1 MDPATSTATSTA
13 TADKRPSP
21 AVAYYRPGE
30 PGYLRLIV
38 ALFAAGVATFA
49 ALYSTQPLLGLLAR
63 DFALPASRAAW
74 SVSVTTLLLGIG
86 MLAAGPLSDRWGRT
100 RMIKGSLVMTAV
112 LGAGCAV
119 APSWPAL
126 LVFRGAQG
134 LALAG
139 VPAVALVYL
148 REEVHASVHPRTTGM
163 YVAGTAIG
171 GMTGRLVAGGAA
183 DLAGWRWAIAAVAV
197 LSGLCALVAI
207 VALPASRHDT
217 RSGAALPAA
226 GDRRTGRH
234 ALGAAARA
242 VRDRQLLC
250 LYLIGFTSMGAF
262 VAVYNVLGLRLTA
275 PPYRLSVF
283 AASLV
288 FCVYPLGSASSAV
301 AGRLAERL
309 GRPVMVLTGG
319 LFAVAGVAV
328 SLASPLPVVILGVAM
343 ITVGFFAVHGIA
355 SGWAASAGQRRHSV
369 SQASAFYLLA
379 YYLGSSVFGAL
390 GTNLWES
397 GRWPAVAVMASVLL
411 LTAAATGGTQLL
423 QTRRPGRPPA
433 PMAGLA
439 GAGRGLPAGLDLREL
454 LVVVGAAERRAEPE
468 LLPGGRGHDDV
479 PKSPT
484 ALVLAPH
491 IGNAGHLGP
500 RALVQAAEGPCAEA
514 IRVQLGEGPENG
526 DCEVESGERRDPHND
541 RGPRERRAVPR
552 LDGQDRDQHADC
564 EAQSGDKQK
573 TSALRGA

>member
-1 MDPATSTATSTA
+1 MDLATSPATATGTAPA
-13 TADKRPSP
+13 GKHVSP
-21 AVAYYRPGE
+21 ALAYHRPGE

-49 ALYSTQPLLGLLAR
+49 ALYSTQPLLGLLSR

-100 RMIKGSLVMTAV
+100 RMIKGSLVMTAL
-112 LGAGCAV
+112 LGTGCAV
-119 APSWPAL
+119 APSWPVL
-126 LVFRGAQG
+126 LVCRGAQG

-139 VPAVALVYL
+139 APAVALVYL
-148 REEVHASVHPRTTGM
+148 REEVHASVHPRTTGL
-163 YVAGTAIG
+163 YIAGTAIG

-183 DLAGWRWAIAAVAV
+183 DLAGWRWALAAVAA
-197 LSGLCALVAI
+197 LSGVCALVAI
-207 VALPASRHDT
+207 AALPASRHGT
-217 RSGAALPAA
+217 RSSAELPATRD
-226 GDRRTGRH
+226 GERH
-234 ALGAAARA
+234 ALSAAGRA
-242 VRDRQLLC
+242 VRDRQLLR
-250 LYLIGFTSMGAF
+250 LYLIAFTSMGAF

-309 GRPVMVLTGG
+309 GRPVMVLAGG

-343 ITVGFFAVHGIA
+343 ITVGFFAAHGIA
-355 SGWAASAGQRRHSV
+355 SGWAASAGQRCHSV

-397 GRWPAVAVMASVLL
+397 GRWPAVAIMAGVLL
-411 LTAAATGGTQLL
+411 LAAAATGGAQVL
-423 QTRRPGRPPA
+423 QTRRPGR
-433 PMAGLA
+433 
-439 GAGRGLPAGLDLREL
+439 LPA
-454 LVVVGAAERRAEPE
+454 
-468 LLPGGRGHDDV
+468 HDTC
-479 PKSPT
+479 P
-484 ALVLAPH
+484 
-491 IGNAGHLGP
+491 
-500 RALVQAAEGPCAEA
+500 
-514 IRVQLGEGPENG
+514 
-526 DCEVESGERRDPHND
+526 SGI
-541 RGPRERRAVPR
+541 
-552 LDGQDRDQHADC
+552 
-564 EAQSGDKQK
+564 
-573 TSALRGA
+573 SA